1 MHEACHRLSPGG
13 QNVLR
18 RTAMTREELEEHK
31 KKLLHLRSSILNG
44 GILTSSEDLTVSPD
58 DLHDETDLATSVINQ
73 QVTFNIRNRELQKLR
88 MVEAA
93 LQRIDEGLYG
103 YCDDCDEE
111 IGKKRLKNQ
120 PWTNLCIIHA
130 EERERETSKYAKQA

>member
-1 MHEACHRLSPGG
+1 
-13 QNVLR
+13 
-18 RTAMTREELEEHK
+18 MTRAELEEHK
-31 KKLLHLRSSILNG
+31 KRLLHLRNSILNG

-93 LQRIDEGLYG
+93 LQRIEEGLYG

-130 EERERETSKYAKQA
+130 EEREREISKYAKQA